1 MVRRI
6 YLQLGKGTILS
17 QPARYLRP
25 FQRANTISH
34 YKLSFWAAASAQRA
48 LAAAI
53 PSSH

>member
-1 MVRRI
+1 MS
-6 YLQLGKGTILS
+6 Y
-17 QPARYLRP
+17 
-25 FQRANTISH
+25 TISQ